1 MILVGNQRGGAY
13 DLAHHLMKDENEH
26 VEVHELRGFVS
37 DDLHGA
43 FQEAYAISKATKCKQ
58 FLFSLSLSPPPDA
71 EVPTQDFEAAI
82 ERVENDL
89 GLNGQPRA
97 IVFHEKEGTDGMVR
111 RHAHAVWSRIDA
123 EEMKAKQL
131 SFTKNKMQEVARDL
145 YLEHGWRMPD
155 GLSKSGNADPRNF
168 TLEQWQHAKR
178 NNKNPREIKTAL
190 QDAWAISDNKAAFT
204 HALEER
210 GYRLAR
216 GDRRGFLAVDTNG
229 KPYSL
234 SRWSDVKPKDLK
246 ARLGIEAKLPSLEQ
260 TKTAIASDM
269 GKLMD
274 RFDAELEKN
283 ERLRKETLQKEK
295 QALITR
301 QRQQRTL
308 QKQMLEARQQGE
320 ALKRQAKYRTG
331 FKGAWDKMRGEHQR
345 IQRQNEMDA
354 LHALRRDR
362 AAKDELIFRHM
373 EQRKHLTLKAQQEKT
388 KAQQRKQEIAADRQ
402 AIDTQTRQQAPPVPE
417 PVAPAPAPRTVD
429 QMPKI
434 APSFNQVVK
443 VEPKPTVSQTERLD
457 AFKEAR
463 RQQEIERLS
472 QIPKRDTGPERT
484 R

>member
-82 ERVENDL
+82 ERVETDL

-97 IVFHEKEGTDGMVR
+97 VVFHEKEGADGTVR

-155 GLSKSGNADPRNF
+155 GLSKTGNADPRNF

-178 NNKNPREIKTAL
+178 NDKDPREIKTAL
-190 QDAWAISDNKAAFT
+190 QDAWAISDNKTAFT

-234 SRWSDVKPKDLK
+234 SRWSDVKPKYLK
-246 ARLGIEAKLPSLEQ
+246 ARLGDEAKLPNLEQ
-260 TKTAIASDM
+260 TKTAIANDM
-269 GKLMD
+269 SKLMD
-274 RFDAELEKN
+274 RFDAELEQK
-283 ERLRKETLQKEK
+283 ERLRKDALQKEK
-295 QALITR
+295 QALVTK

-320 ALKRQAKYRTG
+320 ALKRQAKFRTG
-331 FKGAWDKMRGEHQR
+331 VKGAWDKMRGEHKR

-354 LHALRRDR
+354 LQALRRDR
-362 AAKDELIFRHM
+362 TAKDELIFRHM
-373 EQRKHLTLKAQQEKT
+373 EQCKKLVRTAKQEKAQVQS
-388 KAQQRKQEIAADRQ
+388 QKQEIAQDRQ
-402 AIDTQTRQQAPPVPE
+402 AIVQIEAQHPAPVKRPRRRQAPQAIDE
-417 PVAPAPAPRTVD
+417 TRTL
-429 QMPKI
+429 K
-434 APSFNQVVK
+434 PSFNEAAK
-443 VEPKPTVSQTERLD
+443 VEPKLTASQTERLN
-457 AFKEAR
+457 AFKETR

-472 QIPKRDTGPERT
+472 QTPKRDTGPERQ

>member
-43 FQEAYAISKATKCKQ
+43 LQEAYAVSKATKCKQ
-58 FLFSLSLSPPPDA
+58 FLFSLSLNPPPDV
-71 EVPTQDFEAAI
+71 EVPTQDFENAI
-82 ERVENDL
+82 NRIENDL

-97 IVFHEKEGTDGMVR
+97 VVFHEKEGADGMVR

-131 SFTKNKMQEVARDL
+131 SFTKNKMQDIARDL

-178 NNKNPREIKTAL
+178 NNKDPRDIKAAL

-216 GDRRGFLAVDTNG
+216 GDRRGFLAVDMDG

-234 SRWSDVKPKDLK
+234 SRWSGVKPKDLS
-246 ARLGIEAKLPSLEQ
+246 ARLGDETKLPSLEQ
-260 TKTAIASDM
+260 TKAAIAQDM
-269 GKLMD
+269 GGMLD
-274 RFDAELEKN
+274 RFDVELTQ
-283 ERLRKETLQKEK
+283 KEQVRRQALQKDK
-295 QALITR
+295 QAMIAK
-301 QRQQRTL
+301 QRQQRAE
-308 QKQMLEARQQGE
+308 QKKMMEARQQAE
-320 ALKRQAKYRTG
+320 AIRRQARFRSGT
-331 FKGAWDKMRGEHQR
+331 KGLWDRVNGQYKR
-345 IQRQNEMDA
+345 IRERNEMDA
-354 LHALRRDR
+354 LQSLRRDR

-373 EQRKHLTLKAQQEKT
+373 EQRKKLVSA
-388 KAQQRKQEIAADRQ
+388 AKQKLVQVQNQKQGISQDRIAITQIETQHPAPVKRPRRRQPPQ
-402 AIDTQTRQQAPPVPE
+402 AIDETR
-417 PVAPAPAPRTVD
+417 TLS
-429 QMPKI
+429 
-434 APSFNQVVK
+434 PSFNK
-443 VEPKPTVSQTERLD
+443 AAKAEPKLSASQTERLN
-457 AFKEAR
+457 AFKEIR
-463 RQQEIERLS
+463 RQQEPSHQPRT
-472 QIPKRDTGPERT
+472 PKRDTGPER
-484 R
+484 